1 MRATLKEMEK
11 EMLAEGREWTRLR
24 LEERLQQEAGQIAAV
39 CPQSGLVLKRQQTT
53 CFTLM
58 TVAGSV
64 TVKATRGYSTAT
76 GIWVC
81 PVREH
86 WGLAKWQRLSP
97 EFEERLAYSATQVG
111 SFEKAAAMSRC
122 WGSPISDD
130 AIHAVVQR
138 SAGRSRQIGP
148 PPSPPPKA
156 QESAFSLIVMFDGWM
171 ARERG
176 EAWGLPPGPCAQER
190 VAWREVKS
198 AVVYRVED
206 RAENASGRGMLI
218 EKKVVAAAP
227 GTDVVDFGSMVQEQ
241 AMRCGLARAR
251 QVFVVADG
259 AVWIWRLIEDRFATA
274 TKTLDFYHGSEHL
287 WSLAHHLHP
296 GAPEKARAWIEP
308 LLHQLRH
315 EPAHRVINTLEAL
328 LPGDSR
334 TQAAA
339 DPDTE
344 REVGYFLAH
353 RDHLDYAGV
362 AARGAPIGSGSMESA
377 CSQFQDRLKRRGQF
391 WSPGGLANMLALDVI
406 AKNNALSHLWN

>member
-1 MRATLKEMEK
+1 MRVTLKEMEK
-11 EMLAEGREWTRLR
+11 ETLAQGREWTRQR
-24 LEERLQQEAGQIAAV
+24 LEQRLQEEADFIAAV
-39 CPQSGLVLKRQQTT
+39 CPQSGLVLKRQQRTS
-53 CFTLM
+53 FTLM

-76 GIWVC
+76 QSWVC

-111 SFEKAAAMSRC
+111 SFEKAAAMSGC

-130 AIHAVVQR
+130 ALHALVQR
-138 SAGRSRQIGP
+138 SAARSREIGLP
-148 PPSPPPKA
+148 PPPPPKT
-156 QESAFSLIVMFDGWM
+156 QQPPYSLVVMLDGWM

-176 EAWGLPPGPCAQER
+176 EAWGLPPAPSPQER

-218 EKKVVAAAP
+218 EKKVVAVAP
-227 GTDVVDFGSMVQEQ
+227 GTDVVDFGAMVQEQ
-241 AMRCGLARAR
+241 AMRCGLAAAR
-251 QVFVVADG
+251 EVFVVADG
-259 AVWIWRLIEDRFATA
+259 ALWIWRLIEDRFATA
-274 TKTLDFYHGSEHL
+274 TKTLDFYHGAEHL
-287 WSLAHHLHP
+287 WTLAHHLHP
-296 GAPEKARAWIEP
+296 GVAEKAKAWIQP

-315 EPAHRVINTLEAL
+315 EAGHRVIDTLEKL
-328 LPGDSR
+328 LLDNAS
-334 TQAAA
+334 THAA
-339 DPDTE
+339 DPDLE
-344 REVGYFLAH
+344 REVQYFLAH

-362 AARGAPIGSGSMESA
+362 AARSAPIGSGSMESA

-391 WSPGGLANMLALDVI
+391 WSPQGLANMLALDVI
-406 AKNNALSHLWN
+406 AKNNALSYLWN

>member
-1 MRATLKEMEK
+1 M
-11 EMLAEGREWTRLR
+11 
-24 LEERLQQEAGQIAAV
+24 
-39 CPQSGLVLKRQQTT
+39 
-53 CFTLM
+53 
-58 TVAGSV
+58 
-64 TVKATRGYSTAT
+64 
-76 GIWVC
+76 
-81 PVREH
+81 
-86 WGLAKWQRLSP
+86 SP

-130 AIHAVVQR
+130 AIHALEQR

-241 AMRCGLARAR
+241 AMRCGLA
-251 QVFVVADG
+251 
-259 AVWIWRLIEDRFATA
+259 
-274 TKTLDFYHGSEHL
+274 
-287 WSLAHHLHP
+287 
-296 GAPEKARAWIEP
+296 
-308 LLHQLRH
+308 QLGGLR
-315 EPAHRVINTLEAL
+315 
-328 LPGDSR
+328 G
-334 TQAAA
+334 
-339 DPDTE
+339 
-344 REVGYFLAH
+344 
-353 RDHLDYAGV
+353 
-362 AARGAPIGSGSMESA
+362 AARGSTLILPDRIQKVCTTEAGDCAGSLMGA
-377 CSQFQDRLKRRGQF
+377 VAR
-391 WSPGGLANMLALDVI
+391 
-406 AKNNALSHLWN
+406 